1 MKYYISRIVSFL
13 SAVVLALGA
22 FNVNAFAYTENRITN
37 QVRVKTGTELNESTA
52 PKLIIES
59 SQDHKDDFNFE
70 VYLNNAEWSDKYSE
84 KGNIETGISYTKISD
99 TRIIFNVDLDT
110 FDAKSKDIQIPLYT
124 IIDNFG
130 DATVGINSKGS
141 SVSEGNYVFATAGA
155 SDIKI
160 YNEPIE
166 NMKENGTINEILIQ
180 DDFNSSIKSGTKY
193 TIKLNGGFTFA
204 ELPKMDNDGKYS
216 NKTNIDF
223 VDSSK
228 KAIVITV
235 TKTTDSGKGSIT
247 LTDIKLNTE
256 NASYGSIKADFTNSN
271 GGSAELNFG
280 TFGNS
285 NETASEIVINNEIK
299 YNNDNAILTGT
310 ATKGKII
317 VLNIDNKE
325 IGKIRVDDNGVW
337 QFEFE
342 KLLIDD
348 GNTHNIQLGYYNSD
362 TKDLYYTK
370 TIEYSKS
377 NNTNTNIVY
386 AIGAEGYMYNGKQ
399 IVTDGVPYI
408 DESGRTMI
416 PLRTFSNSMGI
427 ADTDIKWN
435 GETGEITIKTNNGD
449 ISLKIGET
457 KITSPNG
464 EIKLDCPAVIKD
476 NRTYIPLR
484 GVLNAYGITDE
495 NIEWSPSAKTITIF
509 K

>member
-1 MKYYISRIVSFL
+1 MKYYINKVVSFL
-13 SAVVLALGA
+13 SAVVLALGL
-22 FNVNAFAYTENRITN
+22 FNVNAFAYTENHITN
-37 QVRVKTGTELNESTA
+37 QVKVKTGTELDESIA

-59 SQDHKDDFNFE
+59 SEDHKDDFNFE
-70 VYLNNAEWSDKYSE
+70 VYINNAEWSDKYSE
-84 KGNIETGISYTKISD
+84 TGSIQTGISYTKISN
-99 TRIIFNVDLDT
+99 TRIIFNVDIDT
-110 FDAKSKDIQIPLYT
+110 FDATTKNIEIPLYT
-124 IIDNFG
+124 IIDDFG
-130 DATVGINSKGS
+130 DATVGIKSNGS
-141 SVSEGNYVFATAGA
+141 TVSECEYVFATAGT
-155 SDIKI
+155 SNIKI

-166 NMKENGTINEILIQ
+166 NMEENGYINEILIQ
-180 DDFNSSIKSGTKY
+180 DDFNSNVKSGTKY
-193 TIKLNGGFTFA
+193 IIRLNGGFTFDK
-204 ELPKMDNDGKYS
+204 LPKMDNSGKYS
-216 NKTNIDF
+216 NKTDIEF
-223 VDSSK
+223 MDSSK

-235 TKTTDSGKGSIT
+235 KKSTNSGKGSIT

-256 NASYGSIKADFTNSN
+256 NASYGNIKADFTNSN
-271 GGSAELNFG
+271 GGFAELNFG

-370 TIEYSKS
+370 TIEYSK
-377 NNTNTNIVY
+377 TNSINIVY
-386 AIGAEGYMYNGKQ
+386 AIGAEGYVYNGKQ
-399 IVTDGVPYI
+399 VVTDGVPYI

-427 ADTDIKWN
+427 SDTDIVWN
-435 GETGEITIKTNNGD
+435 GETGKITIKTNNGN

-464 EIKLDCPAVIKD
+464 EINIDCPAVIKD

-484 GVLNAYGITDE
+484 GVLNAYGISDE

>member
-22 FNVNAFAYTENRITN
+22 FNVNAFAYTENHITN

-59 SQDHKDDFNFE
+59 SKDHTDDFNFE
-70 VYLNNAEWSDKYSE
+70 VYIDNAKWSDKYSD
-84 KGNIETGISYTKISD
+84 KGDIETGVSYTKISD
-99 TRIIFNVDLDT
+99 TRMIFNVDLDT
-110 FDAKSKDIQIPLYT
+110 FDATSKDIEIPLYT
-124 IIDNFG
+124 VIDDFG

-141 SVSEGNYVFATAGA
+141 SVSEGEFVFATAGA

-160 YNEPIE
+160 YNEPVE

-180 DDFNSSIKSGTKY
+180 DDFNSSVKSGTKY
-193 TIKLNGGFTFA
+193 TIKLNGSFTFA

-216 NKTNIDF
+216 NKTDIDF

-235 TKTTDSGKGSIT
+235 TKTTDAGKGSIK

-256 NASYGSIKADFTNSN
+256 NASYGNIKADFTNSN

-280 TFGNS
+280 TFGTG
-285 NETASEIVINNEIK
+285 NETASEIMI
-299 YNNDNAILTGT
+299 NDNINYTDDKAVLTGT
-310 ATKGKII
+310 ATKGKFV

-325 IGKIRVDDNGVW
+325 IGKIRVDDNGAW
-337 QFEFE
+337 QFEFD
-342 KLLIDD
+342 KTLIND
-348 GNTHNIQLGYYNSD
+348 GNTHNIQLGYYNTD
-362 TKDLYYTK
+362 TKDLYYVK
-370 TIEYSKS
+370 TIEYSK
-377 NNTNTNIVY
+377 NNSINIVY
-386 AIGAEGYMYNGKQ
+386 AIGAEGYVYNGKQ
-399 IVTDGVPYI
+399 VVTDGVPYI

-427 ADTDIKWN
+427 SDTDIAWN
-435 GETGEITIKTNNGD
+435 EKTGEITIKTTNGN

-464 EIKLDCPAVIKD
+464 EINIDCPAVIKD

-484 GVLNAYGITDE
+484 GVLNAYGISDE

>member
-1 MKYYISRIVSFL
+1 MKYYISRIVSFF

-37 QVRVKTGTELNESTA
+37 QVRVKTGTELNENTA

-59 SQDHKDDFNFE
+59 SQDHNDDFSFE

-84 KGNIETGISYTKISD
+84 KGILETGIEYTKISD
-99 TRIIFNVDLDT
+99 TRIIFNVDMDV
-110 FDAKSKDIQIPLYT
+110 FDAKSKNIQIPLYT
-124 IIDNFG
+124 IIDDFG

-141 SVSEGNYVFATAGA
+141 GVSENEYVFATAGT

-166 NMKENGTINEILIQ
+166 NMKENGTINEIKIE
-180 DDFNSSIKSGTKY
+180 DNFNSSIKSGTKY

-216 NKTNIDF
+216 NKTSIEF

-228 KAIVITV
+228 KAVVITV
-235 TKTTDSGKGSIT
+235 TKATDSGIGSIT

-256 NASYGSIKADFTNSN
+256 NASYGTIKAEFTNSN
-271 GGSAELNFG
+271 GGSADINLG
-280 TFGNS
+280 TFGTGSETISEIIINS
-285 NETASEIVINNEIK
+285 NIS
-299 YNNDNAILTGT
+299 YNDDKALLTGT
-310 ATKGKII
+310 ATKGKIV

-325 IGKIRVDDNGVW
+325 IGRTRVDDNGNW
-337 QFEFE
+337 KFEFE
-342 KLLIDD
+342 KSLID
-348 GNTHNIQLGYYNSD
+348 NNSHNIQLGYYNSE
-362 TKDLYYTK
+362 TKDIYYTK
-370 TIEYSKS
+370 TWEYNK
-377 NNTNTNIVY
+377 NNRNTIVY
-386 AIGAEGYMYNGKQ
+386 AIGAQGYVYNGKQ
-399 IVTDGVPYI
+399 VVTDGVSYI

-449 ISLKIGET
+449 ISLKIGGT
-457 KITSPNG
+457 TINSQNG
-464 EIKLDCPAVIKD
+464 QIQLASPAVIKN